1 MAIYCHQFFNIDI
14 DIDIAAR
21 WKLNIDID
29 IGNINI
35 LLQYIAQQYIDLYPW
50 LKGIKDPGVIYQYTE
65 TMPPLTSYIRRNV
78 RPEYP
83 ILGRIDEIDRIMAE
97 TCSGEDRCFVVIEGD
112 KGTDKLP
119 DFECAVH

>member
-1 MAIYCHQFFNIDI
+1 M
-14 DIDIAAR
+14 AAR
-21 WKLNIDID
+21 IMMAGYPGMVNCDSLTMKCSDLSPD
-29 IGNINI
+29 
-35 LLQYIAQQYIDLYPW
+35 YFIAQAYKP

-112 KGTDKLP
+112 KGNSDRLP
-119 DFECAVH
+119 DFGCTLKFNLRHW